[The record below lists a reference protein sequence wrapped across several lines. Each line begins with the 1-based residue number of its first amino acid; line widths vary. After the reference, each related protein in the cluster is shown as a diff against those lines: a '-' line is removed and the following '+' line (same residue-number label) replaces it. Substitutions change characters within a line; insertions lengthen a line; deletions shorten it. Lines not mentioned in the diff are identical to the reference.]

1 MPEAPL
7 LPESPLQRQIA
18 QMALELAAQLE
29 AQASNAPVGGI
40 VDACEDLLLGKGR
53 QFLRDSLAATLQQQ
67 IDESEKKGARRAPVP
82 VVSPAATRAQVLVT
96 SSPPSV
102 RSA

>member
-29 AQASNAPVGGI
+29 AQVRNAPVGGI
-40 VDACEDLLLGKGR
+40 VDACEALLLDKGR
-53 QFLRDSLAATLQQQ
+53 QLLRDSLAATLQQQ
-67 IDESEKKGARRAPVP
+67 IDESEKKGARREPVP
-82 VVSPAATRAQVLVT
+82 VVSPAATRGPARAT
-96 SSPPSV
+96 SSPPS
-102 RSA
+102 A